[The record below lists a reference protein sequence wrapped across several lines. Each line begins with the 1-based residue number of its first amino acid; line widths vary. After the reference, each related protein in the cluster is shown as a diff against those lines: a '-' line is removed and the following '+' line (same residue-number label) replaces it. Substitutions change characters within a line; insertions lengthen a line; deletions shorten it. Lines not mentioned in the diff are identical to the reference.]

1 MVLGNIY
8 KLFIIY
14 YLLFYQFKYC

>member
-8 KLFIIY
+8 YIQHYAI
-14 YLLFYQFKYC
+14 